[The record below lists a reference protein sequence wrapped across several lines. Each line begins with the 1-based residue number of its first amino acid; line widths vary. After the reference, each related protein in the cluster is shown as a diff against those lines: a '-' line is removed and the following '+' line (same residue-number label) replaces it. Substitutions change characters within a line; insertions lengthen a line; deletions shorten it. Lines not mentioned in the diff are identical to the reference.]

1 VPAVIE
7 GLVDPQAGAASCP
20 HLAVLLKSH
29 DELPEVLA
37 SFYALGAKRNGWLAH
52 RSLPGESDLDRERLS
67 AAGLPVA
74 ELEADERLA
83 MMEIDPEG
91 PAEGSTEQLERALDE
106 ALERGFSAAWY
117 ARFAVGP
124 GESVHT
130 AFRPFE
136 DAWDRAFHG
145 RKVVT
150 LCPFVIGELDA
161 RTALERMDWLSEL
174 HDSVLLP
181 GPDGGYVSDR

>member
-7 GLVDPQAGAASCP
+7 GLVDVQVGAGSCP
-20 HLAVLLKSH
+20 HVAVLLKSY

-52 RSLPGESDLDRERLS
+52 RSLPGETDLDRERLS
-67 AAGLPVA
+67 QAGLRVA
-74 ELEADERLA
+74 ELEEEGRME
-83 MMEIDPEG
+83 MMEIDPAG
-91 PAEGSTEQLERALDE
+91 PADRSTERLERALDR
-106 ALERGFSAAWY
+106 ALERGFAAAWY

-124 GESVHT
+124 DEDAHA

-136 DAWDRAFHG
+136 DAWDRAFNG

-181 GPDGGYVSDR
+181 GADGGYVSDR

>member
-1 VPAVIE
+1 MAAVIE
-7 GLVDPQAGAASCP
+7 GLVDRQVGGDSCP
-20 HLAVLLKSH
+20 HLAVLLKSY
-29 DELPEVLA
+29 DELPQVLA

-52 RSLPGESDLDRERLS
+52 RSLPGESDMDRQRLS
-67 AAGLPVA
+67 RAGLQVA
-74 ELEADERLA
+74 DLEAEERLA
-83 MMEIDPEG
+83 MMEIDPDG
-91 PAEGSTEQLERALDE
+91 PAEGSTERLERALDE

-124 GESVHT
+124 DEGAHT

-136 DAWDRAFHG
+136 DAWDRAFSG

-161 RTALERMDWLSEL
+161 GTALERMDWLSEL
-174 HDSVLLP
+174 HDGVLLP
-181 GPDGGYVSDR
+181 APDGGYVSDR

>member
-1 VPAVIE
+1 MPAVIE
-7 GLVDPQAGAASCP
+7 GLVDPQISAGSCP

-52 RSLPGESDLDRERLS
+52 RSLPGETDLDRERLS
-67 AAGLPVA
+67 EAGLKVA
-74 ELEADERLA
+74 ELEGEGRLE
-83 MMEIDPEG
+83 MMEIDPAG
-91 PAEGSTEQLERALDE
+91 PAETSTQRLEQALDR

-124 GESVHT
+124 DERAHT

-136 DAWDRAFHG
+136 DAWDRAFSG

-161 RTALERMDWLSEL
+161 RMALGRMDWLAEM
-174 HDSVLLP
+174 HDGVLLP
-181 GPDGGYVSDR
+181 GADGGYVSDR